1 MRTGLEF
8 IPHSGTVLQF
18 GDQLNLVGRQ
28 ESIDAVAAIVGNSTA
43 ALHKVHMLPVF
54 IGLVLGMLLGSIA
67 IPVPGL
73 PAALKLGLAGG
84 PLVVAIL
91 LSRYGHV
98 LTMNKIHWFMPAA
111 GNSALREIGI
121 VLFLAIVGFNSGRG
135 TFVHDLVHGDGL
147 MWMFYGVFVTF
158 VPIMICGI
166 VAYRFLRVNYLT
178 MCGMLAGS
186 MTDPPALAFAN
197 GMYKNS
203 EASALGYATA
213 YPITMFLRI
222 LTPQIMIIIG
232 YACMQ

>member
-1 MRTGLEF
+1 M
-8 IPHSGTVLQF
+8 
-18 GDQLNLVGRQ
+18 
-28 ESIDAVAAIVGNSTA
+28 
-43 ALHKVHMLPVF
+43 
-54 IGLVLGMLLGSIA
+54 
-67 IPVPGL
+67 
-73 PAALKLGLAGG
+73 
-84 PLVVAIL
+84 
-91 LSRYGHV
+91 
-98 LTMNKIHWFMPAA
+98 
-111 GNSALREIGI
+111 
-121 VLFLAIVGFNSGRG
+121 LFLAIVGFNSGRG

>member
-1 MRTGLEF
+1 
-8 IPHSGTVLQF
+8 
-18 GDQLNLVGRQ
+18 
-28 ESIDAVAAIVGNSTA
+28 
-43 ALHKVHMLPVF
+43 
-54 IGLVLGMLLGSIA
+54 
-67 IPVPGL
+67 
-73 PAALKLGLAGG
+73 
-84 PLVVAIL
+84 
-91 LSRYGHV
+91 
-98 LTMNKIHWFMPAA
+98 
-111 GNSALREIGI
+111 
-121 VLFLAIVGFNSGRG
+121 
-135 TFVHDLVHGDGL
+135 
-147 MWMFYGVFVTF
+147 
-158 VPIMICGI
+158 MICGI